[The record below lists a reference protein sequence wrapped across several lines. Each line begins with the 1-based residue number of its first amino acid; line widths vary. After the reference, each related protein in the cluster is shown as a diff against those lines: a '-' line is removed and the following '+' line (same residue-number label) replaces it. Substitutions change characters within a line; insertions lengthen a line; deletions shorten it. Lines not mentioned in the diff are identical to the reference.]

1 MTCSRET
8 PILSKSIDDMPAGA
22 GQAVGIDDLSVY
34 VPRLFLP
41 LAGEFSTDRGI
52 DPGKLIKGIGIERMA
67 VPDAHEDAATMA
79 AMSLLDLM
87 RRADLR
93 PEEIGKIYVG
103 TESALDEAKAM
114 GTYIIGMLERI
125 YGKCSFQECSTVE
138 FKAACIGTTFA
149 LESLSYWVAAGEE
162 GKAGIVIASDVAK
175 YPLRSSGEYTQGAG
189 SVALLVKKN
198 PRLLALEQIY
208 GSFTRDENDFF
219 RPIGC
224 TTAVVN
230 GKHSNQCYLDA
241 MQGAFDS
248 FAAKTQ
254 RSGTITPG
262 AGECTTDFIDH
273 LLFHIPYPR
282 MVEYA
287 SAAIFRKDWRQS
299 RRFSEIEEEIGRE
312 PNAREYEDL
321 GKYQAAEE
329 DYARRFRGSKH
340 FLGAFEAKVRN
351 TTTLSRQ
358 VGNIYTGSIYL
369 GLASLLETQKIHSGE
384 RLCFGAYGSGCSALV
399 FSAIVQQQASFVPL
413 RGLVK
418 RLQERRQISLKDYE
432 LLHEGMME
440 KSVVVP
446 SGEFALVKIDHQG
459 YRHYE
464 YVE

>member
-1 MTCSRET
+1 M
-8 PILSKSIDDMPAGA
+8 SKSIEDMPAGA
-22 GQAVGIDDLSVY
+22 GPAVGIDDLSVY

-41 LAGEFSTDRGI
+41 LAGEFSKDRGI

-87 RRADLR
+87 QRADLR

-103 TESALDEAKAM
+103 TESALDEAKAI
-114 GTYIIGMLERI
+114 GTYVIGMLEKI
-125 YGKCSFQECSTVE
+125 YGKGSFQECSTVE

-149 LESLSYWVAAGEE
+149 LESLSYWAAAEEE
-162 GKAGIVIASDVAK
+162 GKVGIVIASDVAK

-208 GSFTRDENDFF
+208 GSFTRNENDFF
-219 RPIGC
+219 RPMGC

-248 FAAKTQ
+248 FAAKA
-254 RSGTITPG
+254 RRLGTITPG
-262 AGECTTDFIDH
+262 AGECVTDFMDH

-287 SAAIFRKDWRQS
+287 SAAILRHDWRQS
-299 RRFSEIEEEIGRE
+299 SRRSEIEGELGRE
-312 PNAREYEDL
+312 PDAREYEDPE
-321 GKYQAAEE
+321 KYQNAEE

-340 FLGAFEAKVRN
+340 FLEAFEAKVRN
-351 TTTLSRQ
+351 TATLSRQ

-369 GLASLLETQKIHSGE
+369 GLASLLETQKIHAKE

-399 FSAIVQQQASFVPL
+399 FSAIVQQQANSVPL

-418 RLQERRQISLKDYE
+418 RLEERRQISLSDYE
-432 LLHEGMME
+432 RLHEGKLE
-440 KSVVVP
+440 KSVVMP
-446 SGEFALVKIDHQG
+446 SGEFALARIDHQG